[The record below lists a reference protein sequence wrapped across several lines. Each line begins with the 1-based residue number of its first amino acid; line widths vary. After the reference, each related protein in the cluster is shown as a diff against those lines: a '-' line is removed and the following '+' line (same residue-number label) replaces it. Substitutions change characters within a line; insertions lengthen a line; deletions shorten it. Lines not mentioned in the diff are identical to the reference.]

1 MINFIIRRKKNNL
14 SQASKVMYYPQ
25 ISLGNPMTLA
35 QVIKQ
40 IEKQS
45 TVSSADIKA
54 VLDALQNVVIDALQ
68 NGTSV
73 RLNDLGSFRLTI
85 KAGGAETAAE
95 ARRRGVELI
104 KSVSVQFTKSGAM
117 RKAFMKSNLEFSLQ
131 ADKQSDTDTQT
142 PAEGDV
148 EI

>member
-1 MINFIIRRKKNNL
+1 MIKFIIRRKKNNL

-25 ISLGNPMTLA
+25 MAPSTPMTLA
-35 QVIKQ
+35 QITKQ

-54 VLDALQNVVIDALQ
+54 VLDSLQTTIITALE
-68 NGTSV
+68 NGNTV
-73 RLNDLGSFRLTI
+73 RLGDLGSFRLTI

-95 ARRRGVELI
+95 ARSRGVELI
-104 KSVSVQFTKSGAM
+104 KNVNVKFTPSVTM
-117 RKAFMKSNLEFSLQ
+117 RKAFMKDSLDFSLQ
-131 ADKQSDTDTQT
+131 ADVQSDTDTQA